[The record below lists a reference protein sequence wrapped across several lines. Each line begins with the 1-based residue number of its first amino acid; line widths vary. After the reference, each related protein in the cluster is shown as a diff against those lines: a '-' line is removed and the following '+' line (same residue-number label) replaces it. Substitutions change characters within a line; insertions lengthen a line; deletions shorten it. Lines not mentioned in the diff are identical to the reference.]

1 MVSLEP
7 IDLFQGRPAPDLL
20 PTEHLKNAAVKALSD
35 KSVSDPGLGYGPDE
49 GYFPLRQNIASW
61 LSAFYETQQPANAER
76 ICITGGASQNLNS
89 ILSVFTDPLL
99 TRMVWL
105 VEPTYHLV
113 FRSFE
118 DAGFHG
124 RMRGIPEDEEGM
136 DADALEGALGLFE
149 EGEDSI
155 PDMANKTSIKPHKS
169 YRKIYRHV
177 IYCVPSFSNPSGTT
191 MTTSRRESLVRI
203 ARKFDALIV
212 CDDVYDF
219 LNWDLQ
225 DVKHTPSSF
234 QRLVDIDRTL
244 DGGPSD
250 YFGNVVS
257 NGTFS
262 KLIGPGC
269 RVGWAEGTVKFAYG
283 LSQAGQNISGGAPC
297 QLMSTFVNELLE
309 GGILEQHIAT
319 VLIPHGRR
327 RHLAIL
333 AAVKEHLSPLGAMMS
348 SDINCL
354 LLSRRLRFVGEHPR
368 RKI

>member
-155 PDMANKTSIKPHKS
+155 PDMANVRNSPFLQISQAVDNNDK
-169 YRKIYRHV
+169 YRKLL
-177 IYCVPSFSNPSGTT
+177 SNPTNPTAKYTDMSFTASQV
-191 MTTSRRESLVRI
+191 SR
-203 ARKFDALIV
+203 
-212 CDDVYDF
+212 
-219 LNWDLQ
+219 
-225 DVKHTPSSF
+225 TP
-234 QRLVDIDRTL
+234 L
-244 DGGPSD
+244 
-250 YFGNVVS
+250 
-257 NGTFS
+257 
-262 KLIGPGC
+262 
-269 RVGWAEGTVKFAYG
+269 
-283 LSQAGQNISGGAPC
+283 
-297 QLMSTFVNELLE
+297 
-309 GGILEQHIAT
+309 
-319 VLIPHGRR
+319 GRR
-327 RHLAIL
+327 
-333 AAVKEHLSPLGAMMS
+333 
-348 SDINCL
+348 
-354 LLSRRLRFVGEHPR
+354 
-368 RKI
+368 